1 MCQKLQVSRAS
12 YYRWLNPC
20 EELSEAKALRMR
32 RTELVHYNAKTYTA
46 AVQLVARLAT
56 GASTLNRT
64 VAAEEEE
71 RWAFRR

>member
-32 RTELVHYNAKTYTA
+32 RIELVHTEFEASNQVAGA
-46 AVQLVARLAT
+46 GQLVDLLR
-56 GASTLNRT
+56 NNH
-64 VAAEEEE
+64 EEE
-71 RWAFRR
+71 RVC